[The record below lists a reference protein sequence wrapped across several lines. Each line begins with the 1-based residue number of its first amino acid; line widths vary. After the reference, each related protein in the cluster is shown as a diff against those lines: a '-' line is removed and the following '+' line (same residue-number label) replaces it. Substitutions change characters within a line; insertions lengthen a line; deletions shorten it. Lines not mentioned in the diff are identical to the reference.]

1 MFNLSRE
8 KQGLSSRG
16 KADPWE
22 ILVTAAMF
30 YLPGILLLSAQ
41 GNALAF
47 GSLLHG
53 GACTTVIVSPFALH
67 ATGVFMLAASAL
79 LFWGYVRVRRE
90 MRSGSWP
97 PNRRRH
103 R

>member
-1 MFNLSRE
+1 MSNLSGE

-22 ILVTAAMF
+22 ILVTAALF
-30 YLPGILLLSAQ
+30 YLPGILLLSAR

-53 GACTTVIVSPFALH
+53 GGVATVIVSPFALH
-67 ATGVFMLAASAL
+67 ITGLFMLAASAL
-79 LFWGYVRVRRE
+79 LFWGYLRVRRE
-90 MRSGSWP
+90 MRFGSWRP
-97 PNRRRH
+97 DRRRH